1 MIELIVLKISG
12 ATITVTTN
20 LAWNKNVVDVTF
32 WVNFTRVSVGDQV
45 VLALI
50 YYKLKRLTNADDYLR
65 LEAFQIWII
74 LTRNVNL
81 PWLLR

>member
-1 MIELIVLKISG
+1 MIELIVLKING

-20 LAWNKNVVDVTF
+20 LAWNENVVDVTF

>member
-1 MIELIVLKISG
+1 LIELIVLKISG

-20 LAWNKNVVDVTF
+20 LAWNENVVDVTF
-32 WVNFTRVSVGDQV
+32 WVNFARVSVGDQV

-50 YYKLKRLTNADDYLR
+50 YYKLKGLTNADDYLG